1 MGRRANAS
9 SRPLA
14 VRTVLPF
21 TYKRTEMV
29 LAGLSKTQIIDRLK
43 EAVRKKEI
51 PELEVGAM
59 CYMMSRDAYLGDE
72 PGHWHPH
79 LMFYGPRSDGADWG
93 ADLSGSPVMLNPQFQ
108 NSPEPMA
115 TYMVAVDRWSDA
127 TSAPIHGQ

>member
-1 MGRRANAS
+1 
-9 SRPLA
+9 
-14 VRTVLPF
+14 
-21 TYKRTEMV
+21 
-29 LAGLSKTQIIDRLK
+29 
-43 EAVRKKEI
+43 
-51 PELEVGAM
+51 M

-115 TYMVAVDRWSDA
+115 TNMVAVDRWSDA